1 MKHRI
6 HGVISLVLAV
16 CAFVIG
22 LASVLAESLVT
33 GAFYAARMLCG
44 PVLIIASFCTKCP
57 CREEGCGHILPGMLA
72 RYLPRRE
79 GPYSLWDLLGMGAP
93 LAGLILFPQ
102 PWLWRRK
109 PLSGPRSGR
118 CSLSPWPKS
127 AYACVRPAGTRTV
140 LGIRSRRPYP
150 PTSSPPKRAV
160 QS

>member
-33 GAFYAARMLCG
+33 GAFYAALMLSG

-79 GPYSLWDLLGMGAP
+79 GPYSLRDLLGMGAP

-109 PLSGPRSGR
+109 PLWAAFWALFAVALAEIRLCVCTACRNENCPGY
-118 CSLSPWPKS
+118 PK
-127 AYACVRPAGTRTV
+127 P
-140 LGIRSRRPYP
+140 
-150 PTSSPPKRAV
+150 
-160 QS
+160 